1 MPVIPQSTGVYAR
14 SRRRLSA
21 SSLVTWERCR
31 RDWFLTR
38 RLGIRVATHPEML
51 LGHIV
56 EEAVTGIWMERP
68 HPTEGMLK
76 GDSKWAPG
84 HADERV
90 KIDSLES
97 LNDWL
102 RTLMRPV
109 VDQIIEQANDAWA
122 KCLWKA
128 EGRNITELKRE
139 KLNAMVKNAIKLQ
152 IAEAKSCLEQN
163 GGPHLEAFRESGDP
177 FGTPAPCWE
186 DGIGTGWQSSG
197 KPCTWWEAWEI
208 ARPWAKDPRISMAQR
223 LFHPDGWAAGELDVA
238 HRWQGTVKIV
248 DIKANRGHGRNH
260 DGVAHQ
266 LRFYQ
271 WLWNETRNHPLKPEN
286 SVEEGDV
293 VAAHSWHLADGFVH
307 TAELI
312 EDLATETER
321 LKSIHL
327 EMSSASIQDLHLS
340 GTVPSEE
347 GVLGCAIC
355 CGTETCDYPRGGQEQ
370 PLHSLIPKIES
381 TSFEAPYGAIA
392 DLPSRVTVKGV
403 LHGHWGPIPNH
414 YGDPVIGAAI
424 TAGDKT
430 AVIEE
435 MGLGQFPELHHHDGE
450 VVVINAAPGQWRGM
464 IRLYLDSES
473 QVVPIAEAE
482 GLDITRIGLIPTRA
496 NISGTVIS
504 RGQNSGTNA
513 KGKDWSMS
521 TAHIWDGTGLTEVVA
536 FGMGRSETF
545 DKLQVGDQIKLMAAE
560 IGWREG
566 TPQLRIDPRNTRLM
580 VEPRLEHTDNG

>member
-1 MPVIPQSTGVYAR
+1 M
-14 SRRRLSA
+14 SA

-68 HPTEGMLK
+68 HPTEGMLE

-84 HADERV
+84 HAGERV
-90 KIDSLES
+90 EINSIDSLNS
-97 LNDWL
+97 WL

-109 VDQIIEQANDAWA
+109 VDQILEQVKDAWTN
-122 KCLWKA
+122 CLWKA
-128 EGRNITELKRE
+128 DGRDVSEIKRD

-152 IAEAKSCLEQN
+152 IAEAEACLEQN
-163 GGPHLEAFRESGDP
+163 GGPHLEIFRGGGDP

-186 DGIGTGWQSSG
+186 DDAGNGWQSQG
-197 KPCTWWEAWEI
+197 ENCTWWEAWEI
-208 ARPWAKDPRISMAQR
+208 ARPWFKDPRITKAQR
-223 LFHPDGWAAGELDVA
+223 LFHPEGWAAGELDVA
-238 HRWQGTVKIV
+238 HRWRGCVQIV

-271 WLWNETRNHPLKPEN
+271 WLWHETRQHPLKPSN
-286 SVEEGDV
+286 LCEEGEV
-293 VAAHSWHLADGFVH
+293 NAAYSWHLADGFVH
-307 TAELI
+307 KAKLI
-312 EDLATETER
+312 EDIPAETQR
-321 LKSIHL
+321 LKSIHA
-327 EMSSASIQDLHLS
+327 EMSSASIDDLHLD
-340 GTVPSEE
+340 GTEPSTE
-347 GVLGCAIC
+347 GVLSCAIC
-355 CGTETCDYPRGGQEQ
+355 CGTETCDYPRGGQKQ
-370 PLHSLIPKIES
+370 PLHSLIPKIDS
-381 TSFEAPYGAIA
+381 IRPEAPFGAIA
-392 DLPSRVTVKGV
+392 DLPSRVTVKGT
-403 LHGHWGPIPNH
+403 LHGHWGPIANH

-435 MGLGQFPELHHHDGE
+435 MGINQFPELHEHDGE

-464 IRLYLDSES
+464 IRLYLDHDSKVIPLADTEDIE
-473 QVVPIAEAE
+473 IA
-482 GLDITRIGLIPTRA
+482 RIGLIPTRA
-496 NISGTVIS
+496 NVCGMVIS
-504 RGQNSGTNA
+504 RGLNSGTNA

-521 TAHIWDGTGLTEVVA
+521 TAHVWDGSGLTEVVA

-545 DKLQVGDQIKLMAAE
+545 DKLKVGDYIKLMSAE

-566 TPQLRIDPRNTRLM
+566 TPQLRIDPRNSRLT
-580 VEPRLEHTDNG
+580 VEKSAPLEEN